1 MLQKKFNFDHLQP
14 AQVTNNYFDLSH
26 ASISVET
33 NNTNHGTELTSWNS
47 RKTNV
52 SPLQSI
58 DWIAV
63 INIVLYAILAALQ
76 TYTGVSTILFMIL
89 RC

>member
-1 MLQKKFNFDHLQP
+1 MVFKKFNIDHLQP

-26 ASISVET
+26 ASISVEA
-33 NNTNHGTELTSWNS
+33 NNTNHERELTSLNS
-47 RKTNV
+47 HKTNA

-63 INIVLYAILAALQ
+63 INIIIYAVLAALQ
-76 TYTGVSTILFMIL
+76 TFVGIPTILFFIM

>member
-1 MLQKKFNFDHLQP
+1 MLYKRINLNNLQP

-26 ASISVET
+26 ASISVEA
-33 NNTNHGTELTSWNS
+33 NNTNYGTELTSLSS

-52 SPLQSI
+52 SPFQSI

-63 INIVLYAILAALQ
+63 INIVIYAILTALQ
-76 TYTGVSTILFMIL
+76 TYKGVSTILFMIL